1 MSYRSFGHSI
11 PRDCLWRI
19 SSFSL
24 GLGGVWF
31 LQRFFWREICYDI
44 YIYRT
49 RGNYLLGEEVP
60 LDDSSCKLWILRCFA
75 LALSNEP
82 KSFLRCGS
90 PAALACSSLGRTR
103 AFYGVS
109 FTNLRQIQRL
119 RCIIPRGIY
128 IVWLVGLNVSHTP
141 TRQNCCFLQRKYV
154 LCYRYVAWQVHERVE
169 GEYDFEGEN
178 DLVNFTE
185 LAGSLGLLVI
195 IRAGEGKLWMELESF
210 YK

>member
-1 MSYRSFGHSI
+1 MRNSATSGRVVVQWAIDHLAI
-11 PRDCLWRI
+11 PFPGIVCGESPAFPW
-19 SSFSL
+19 
-24 GLGGVWF
+24 GWGVF
-31 LQRFFWREICYDI
+31 DFYSVFFWREICYDI

-128 IVWLVGLNVSHTP
+128 IVWLG
-141 TRQNCCFLQRKYV
+141 
-154 LCYRYVAWQVHERVE
+154 
-169 GEYDFEGEN
+169 G
-178 DLVNFTE
+178 
-185 LAGSLGLLVI
+185 
-195 IRAGEGKLWMELESF
+195 
-210 YK
+210 